1 VYLEFFA
8 QSKDDGRKLK
18 SILKNEFD
26 MSSSLISRVKLCEDG
41 ILLNG
46 KRAFTNAVI
55 HSGDRVAVRIDD
67 IDPPQDIQPIAAPV
81 DVVFEDD
88 YLLVIN
94 KPAGMAVHPG
104 ALSEDECTVAN
115 AVAHHLGKPFVFH
128 PVNRLDRGTTGLMVV
143 AKSAYIHEKLKAA
156 IHTGDFFREYRA
168 VAVGAPEKQ
177 SGEITLPIGRA
188 EDSAIKRVISAD
200 GDEAKTV
207 YEVLSQK
214 DGCSF
219 LRLLPLTGRTHQ
231 LRVHMS
237 AIGHPLV
244 GDWLYGKEERDIIAR
259 PALHSFYLSLTHPIT
274 GEKLKLFAPIPEDMQ
289 KLI

>member
-1 VYLEFFA
+1 MYLNFKAE
-8 QSKDDGRKLK
+8 SKDEGRKIK
-18 SILKNEFD
+18 SILKNNFG
-26 MSSSLISRVKLCEDG
+26 MSSSLISKVKLCEDG

-46 KRAFTNAVI
+46 ERAFTNAVV
-55 HSGDRVAVRIDD
+55 HGGDSVAVRIDD
-67 IDPPQDIQPIAAPV
+67 TDPPQNIVPIDVPL
-81 DVVFEDD
+81 DVVFEDEF
-88 YLLVIN
+88 LLVIN
-94 KPAGMAVHPG
+94 KPAGMAVHAG
-104 ALSEDECTVAN
+104 ALSADECTVAN
-115 AVAHHLGKPFVFH
+115 AVANHLGKPFVFH

-168 VAVGAPEKQ
+168 VAKGIPEKQ

-188 EDSAIKRVISAD
+188 DGSAIKRTVCED
-200 GDEAKTV
+200 GDEARTV

-214 DGCSF
+214 DGNSF

-244 GDWLYGKEERDIIAR
+244 GDWLYGKEERDVIAR
-259 PALHSFYLSLTHPIT
+259 PALHSYYLSLTHPIT
-274 GEKLKLFAPIPEDMQ
+274 LEKKELFAPIPDDMR